1 MGNNNSS
8 YFKKLINDYIIYV
21 PEFQRNYLQG
31 DDSNESIK
39 YKRDR
44 LLDDIFDCIKSQ
56 SKSIDLGFIYGRVE
70 DSYKRKL
77 FYPYDGQQRLTTLYF
92 LYLLIYFKF
101 KNYDE
106 IQSFKNKEKLSYQ
119 TRISTNRFIES
130 FLSWILDSKEKVSI
144 YNDFWNK
151 DGKDLKG
158 FIMSQDWFMMTEWN
172 YDVSIINMLSI
183 IVEISR
189 RIKDLGDKTGI
200 VNFIDK
206 DENNPFQFDFIYVDD
221 ISKSDDLY
229 IKINARGKALS
240 PFENL
245 KSDIDKYWDDED
257 KTKLDAEW
265 TEYVWNQ
272 LDEND
277 KNKEKSFDN
286 SFYNL
291 LSNIF
296 YLQYLVGL
304 KDINDKILIEIENK
318 YKKGIVD
325 KEWITPKLC
334 CDSPYQMIS
343 SFLDAMIGSFKSIKD
358 KQIESVN
365 RKIFGLGD
373 YQNNN
378 DQNKMER
385 ADLFEVFVYYY
396 SVSSLF
402 TENDMEF
409 TDKRNLLNEIETVTN
424 RIIENQ
430 RPYLDSPTNL
440 VKALKSVKVLIDNS
454 IESHGVYKF
463 FLSIDND
470 KKESIRNGLMKEQ
483 VEEEILKAKLIDK
496 DSRYVALFNKGY
508 SELKNKGQLG
518 FIFYLVT
525 KNKSL
530 SKIGI
535 EDVSYESFEKTL
547 KQILSIQSYTGDFI
561 SSNEKIFNSEYEW
574 LLRAILAKAK
584 DCFFWKRSNNLLS
597 FPLLNND
604 RDMSLHT
611 FLNCYSSSNPKDVEY
626 KFNLLDGLREVLN
639 SFDFS
644 KDNIEEVLK
653 RIIENY
659 KIKDLEDSKKED
671 NKKEDSKPWYKFFVI
686 YDGVFEQCRNGNIYY
701 YSDKYV
707 LLLDKKFRS
716 GQWWEY
722 YTFALK
728 KALNEANKDSSRTME
743 LEPTNGKNR
752 EESVLTFKV
761 NGIEYKCSMMNDGNG
776 DRFIIKKGKEVI
788 PIFTCDASL
797 DTWNKW
803 KEKSKKIL
811 NREE

>member
-39 YKRDR
+39 YKRNR
-44 LLDDIFDCIKSQ
+44 LLDDIFSCIESQ

-106 IQSFKNKEKLSYQ
+106 IQSFKNKKKLSYQ

-130 FLSWILDSKEKVSI
+130 FLSWILDSKERDNI
-144 YNDFWNK
+144 YNYFWNK

-183 IVEISR
+183 IVEISER
-189 RIKDLGDKTGI
+189 VKYLGDRTGI

-245 KSDIDKYWDDED
+245 KSDIDKYWKDED

-272 LDEND
+272 LDVND

-296 YLQYLVGL
+296 YLQYLVSL

-334 CDSPYQMIS
+334 STSCPMIS

-378 DQNKMER
+378 GQNKMER

-430 RPYLDSPTNL
+430 RPYLYSPTNL

-454 IESHGVYKF
+454 IKSHGVYKF

-470 KKESIRNGLMKEQ
+470 TKESIRIGLMKEQ

-525 KNKSL
+525 NNKSL

-535 EDVSYESFEKTL
+535 ENVFYESFDKTL
-547 KQILSIQSYTGDFI
+547 KQIIFIQNFI
-561 SSNEKIFNSEYEW
+561 IGEFTNYEL

-584 DCFFWKRSNNLLS
+584 GSFFWERRNNLLS

-604 RDMSLHT
+604 RDISLHT
-611 FLNCYSSSNPKDVEY
+611 FLNCYSSNNPEDVEY
-626 KFNLLDGLREVLN
+626 KFNLLYGLRE
-639 SFDFS
+639 
-644 KDNIEEVLK
+644 
-653 RIIENY
+653 Y
-659 KIKDLEDSKKED
+659 
-671 NKKEDSKPWYKFFVI
+671 
-686 YDGVFEQCRNGNIYY
+686 
-701 YSDKYV
+701 
-707 LLLDKKFRS
+707 
-716 GQWWEY
+716 
-722 YTFALK
+722 
-728 KALNEANKDSSRTME
+728 
-743 LEPTNGKNR
+743 
-752 EESVLTFKV
+752 
-761 NGIEYKCSMMNDGNG
+761 
-776 DRFIIKKGKEVI
+776 
-788 PIFTCDASL
+788 
-797 DTWNKW
+797 
-803 KEKSKKIL
+803 
-811 NREE
+811 

>member
-44 LLDDIFDCIKSQ
+44 LLDDIFNCIESQ
-56 SKSIDLGFIYGRVE
+56 SKSINLGFIYGRVE
-70 DSYKRKL
+70 ESYKGKL

-101 KNYDE
+101 NKYDE
-106 IQSFKNKEKLSYQ
+106 IDSIKEKLSYQ

-130 FLSWILDSKEKVSI
+130 FLSWILDSKEKDNI

-189 RIKDLGDKTGI
+189 RIKENLGDKTEI

-245 KSDIDKYWDDED
+245 KSDIDKYWKDED

-272 LDEND
+272 LDVND

-304 KDINDKILIEIENK
+304 DQNNLNDKILIEIENK

-325 KEWITPKLC
+325 KEWITPELC
-334 CDSPYQMIS
+334 HVSCPMIS
-343 SFLDAMIGSFKSIKD
+343 SFLDAMIGPFKSIKD

-378 DQNKMER
+378 GQNKIER
-385 ADLFEVFVYYY
+385 ADLFEIFVYYY

-402 TENDMEF
+402 KRNDMEF

-440 VKALKSVKVLIDNS
+440 VKALQSVKALIDNS
-454 IESHGVYKF
+454 IKSHGVYKF
-463 FLSIDND
+463 FLSIDNGT
-470 KKESIRNGLMKEQ
+470 KESIRKGLMKEQ

-518 FIFYLVT
+518 FIFYLIT
-525 KNKSL
+525 NKKSL

-535 EDVSYESFEKTL
+535 EDVSYESFEKAL
-547 KQILSIQSYTGDFI
+547 NQIISIQNFI
-561 SSNEKIFNSEYEW
+561 IGEFTNYEL

-584 DCFFWKRSNNLLS
+584 GSFFWKRRNNLLS

-611 FLNCYSSSNPKDVEY
+611 FLNCYSSNNLNDAQY

-639 SFDFS
+639 LFDPN

-653 RIIENY
+653 RIIEDY
-659 KIKDLEDSKKED
+659 KKIDSTVW
-671 NKKEDSKPWYKFFVI
+671 NKFFVI
-686 YDGVFEQCRNGNIYY
+686 YDGVFKQCRNGNIYY

-716 GQWWEY
+716 GKWWEY

-728 KALNEANKDSSRTME
+728 KALNEANKDSRITME

-752 EESVLTFKV
+752 EESVLKIKV
-761 NGIEYKCSMMNDGNG
+761 SGIEYKCSMMNDGNG
-776 DRFIIKKGKEVI
+776 DRFIIEKGEDVI
-788 PIFTCDASL
+788 FNCDASL
-797 DTWNKW
+797 DAWNKW
-803 KEKSKKIL
+803 KEKGKKIL

>member
-56 SKSIDLGFIYGRVE
+56 SKSMDLGFIYGRVE
-70 DSYKRKL
+70 QSYKGKL

-101 KNYDE
+101 KIYDE
-106 IQSFKNKEKLSYQ
+106 IDSIKKKLSYQ

-130 FLSWILDSKEKVSI
+130 FLSWILDSKEKDNI

-183 IVEISR
+183 IVEISG
-189 RIKDLGDKTGI
+189 RIKENLGDKTEI

-245 KSDIDKYWDDED
+245 KSDIDKYWKDED

-277 KNKEKSFDN
+277 KNKEKSFDD
-286 SFYNL
+286 SFFNL

-304 KDINDKILIEIENK
+304 DQNNINDKILIEIENK

-325 KEWITPKLC
+325 KEWITEKLC
-334 CDSPYQMIS
+334 HVSCPMIS

-378 DQNKMER
+378 GQNKIER
-385 ADLFEVFVYYY
+385 ADLFEIFVYYY

-402 TENDMEF
+402 KRNDMEF
-409 TDKRNLLNEIETVTN
+409 TNKRNLLNEIETVTN

-454 IESHGVYKF
+454 IKSHGVYKF

-470 KKESIRNGLMKEQ
+470 TKESIRKGLMKEQ

-496 DSRYVALFNKGY
+496 DSRYVVLFNKGY

-525 KNKSL
+525 KNNSL

-639 SFDFS
+639 LFDPN

-653 RIIENY
+653 RIIEDY
-659 KIKDLEDSKKED
+659 KKIDSEA
-671 NKKEDSKPWYKFFVI
+671 WYKFFVI
-686 YDGVFEQCRNGNIYY
+686 YDGVFEQCRNGNIYF

-716 GQWWEY
+716 GQWYEY
-722 YTFALK
+722 YTFALS
-728 KALNEANKDSSRTME
+728 KALSEALNKGYPCE
-743 LEPTNGKNR
+743 KANGLDGGR
-752 EESVLTFKV
+752 EASFVKIKMK
-761 NGIEYKCSMMNDGNG
+761 GIEYKCSMTNNEDS
-776 DRFIIKKGKEVI
+776 FIIKNNENK
-788 PIFTCDASL
+788 IFNSAASL
-797 DTWNKW
+797 VSWNEW
-803 KEKSKKIL
+803 KEKSLKIL
-811 NREE
+811 KREE

>member
-1 MGNNNSS
+1 MSNNNSS

-44 LLDDIFDCIKSQ
+44 LLDDLFNCIESQ
-56 SKSIDLGFIYGRVE
+56 SKSMDLGFIYGRVE
-70 DSYKRKL
+70 QSYKGKL

-101 KNYDE
+101 NKYDE
-106 IQSFKNKEKLSYQ
+106 INSIKEKLSYQ

-130 FLSWILDSKEKVSI
+130 FLSWILDSEKKDNI

-183 IVEISR
+183 IVEISG
-189 RIKDLGDKTGI
+189 RIKKNLGDKTGI

-245 KSDIDKYWDDED
+245 KSDIDKYWKDED

-277 KNKEKSFDN
+277 KNKEKSFDD
-286 SFYNL
+286 SFFNL

-296 YLQYLVGL
+296 YLQYLIGL
-304 KDINDKILIEIENK
+304 DLQDINDKNLFEIENK

-325 KEWITPKLC
+325 KEWITQKLC
-334 CDSPYQMIS
+334 HVSCPMIS

-358 KQIESVN
+358 EQIESVN

-378 DQNKMER
+378 GQNKMER
-385 ADLFEVFVYYY
+385 ADLFEIFVYYY

-402 TENDMEF
+402 KRNDMEL
-409 TDKRNLLNEIETVTN
+409 TNKRNLLNEIETVTN

-470 KKESIRNGLMKEQ
+470 AKEQIKKGLMKEQ

-496 DSRYVALFNKGY
+496 DSRYVDLFDKSY
-508 SELKNKGQLG
+508 KELKNKGQLG
-518 FIFYLVT
+518 FIFYLI
-525 KNKSL
+525 KDNNDL
-530 SKIGI
+530 SKIRV
-535 EDVSYESFEKTL
+535 EDVSYESFDKTL
-547 KQILSIQSYTGDFI
+547 NQIISIQNFI
-561 SSNEKIFNSEYEW
+561 IGEFTNYEL

-611 FLNCYSSSNPKDVEY
+611 FFNCYSSNNPNDVEY
-626 KFNLLDGLREVLN
+626 KLNLLDGFREVLN
-639 SFDFS
+639 LFDPN

-653 RIIENY
+653 RIIEDY

-671 NKKEDSKPWYKFFVI
+671 PKPWYKFFVI
-686 YDGVFEQCRNGNIYY
+686 YDGVFEQCRNGNIYF

-716 GQWWEY
+716 GQWYEY
-722 YTFALK
+722 YTFALS
-728 KALNEANKDSSRTME
+728 KALSEALNKEYTCEKAKGLD
-743 LEPTNGKNR
+743 GGR
-752 EESVLTFKV
+752 EASFVKI
-761 NGIEYKCSMMNDGNG
+761 NMKGIEYKFSMMNNE
-776 DRFIIKKGKEVI
+776 DRFIIKKNE
-788 PIFTCDASL
+788 IFNFDASF
-797 DTWNKW
+797 DTWNEW
-803 KEKSKKIL
+803 KEESLKIL
-811 NREE
+811 KREE

>member
-70 DSYKRKL
+70 DSYKGTL

-106 IQSFKNKEKLSYQ
+106 IQSFKNKKKLSYQ

-189 RIKDLGDKTGI
+189 RIKDLGDKIEI

-245 KSDIDKYWDDED
+245 KSDIDKYWKDED

-272 LDEND
+272 LDGND

-304 KDINDKILIEIENK
+304 DQINDKKLSEIENSK
-318 YKKGIVD
+318 NKKGIVD
-325 KEWITPKLC
+325 KEWITPELC
-334 CDSPYQMIS
+334 STSCPMIS
-343 SFLDAMIGSFKSIKD
+343 SFLDAMIGSFKSVKD

-378 DQNKMER
+378 GQNKMER

-454 IESHGVYKF
+454 IKSHGVYKF

-470 KKESIRNGLMKEQ
+470 TKESIRIGLMKEQ

-525 KNKSL
+525 NNKSL

-535 EDVSYESFEKTL
+535 ENVSYESFEKTL
-547 KQILSIQSYTGDFI
+547 NQIISIQNFI
-561 SSNEKIFNSEYEW
+561 GKFGEFTNNYEL

-584 DCFFWKRSNNLLS
+584 GSFFWERRNNLLS

-604 RDMSLHT
+604 RDISLHT
-611 FLNCYSSSNPKDVEY
+611 FLNCYSSNNPNDVEY
-626 KFNLLDGLREVLN
+626 KLNLLNGLREVLN
-639 SFDFS
+639 LFDLD

-659 KIKDLEDSKKED
+659 KIKDLEDSKK
-671 NKKEDSKPWYKFFVI
+671 
-686 YDGVFEQCRNGNIYY
+686 R
-701 YSDKYV
+701 
-707 LLLDKKFRS
+707 R
-716 GQWWEY
+716 
-722 YTFALK
+722 
-728 KALNEANKDSSRTME
+728 
-743 LEPTNGKNR
+743 
-752 EESVLTFKV
+752 
-761 NGIEYKCSMMNDGNG
+761 
-776 DRFIIKKGKEVI
+776 
-788 PIFTCDASL
+788 
-797 DTWNKW
+797 
-803 KEKSKKIL
+803 
-811 NREE
+811 

>member
-39 YKRDR
+39 YKRNR
-44 LLDDIFDCIKSQ
+44 LLDDIFSCIESQ

-106 IQSFKNKEKLSYQ
+106 IQSFKNKKKLSYQ

-130 FLSWILDSKEKVSI
+130 FLSWILDSKERDNI

-183 IVEISR
+183 IVEISER
-189 RIKDLGDKTGI
+189 VKYLGDRTGI

-245 KSDIDKYWDDED
+245 KSDIDKYWKDED

-272 LDEND
+272 LDVND

-296 YLQYLVGL
+296 YLQYLVSL

-334 CDSPYQMIS
+334 STSCPMIS

-378 DQNKMER
+378 GQNKMER

-454 IESHGVYKF
+454 IKSHGVYKF

-470 KKESIRNGLMKEQ
+470 TKESIRIGLMKEQ

-496 DSRYVALFNKGY
+496 DNRYVALFNKGY

-525 KNKSL
+525 NNKSL

-535 EDVSYESFEKTL
+535 ENVFYESFDKTL
-547 KQILSIQSYTGDFI
+547 KQIIFIQNFI
-561 SSNEKIFNSEYEW
+561 IGEFTNYEL

-584 DCFFWKRSNNLLS
+584 GSFFW
-597 FPLLNND
+597 
-604 RDMSLHT
+604 
-611 FLNCYSSSNPKDVEY
+611 E
-626 KFNLLDGLREVLN
+626 
-639 SFDFS
+639 
-644 KDNIEEVLK
+644 
-653 RIIENY
+653 
-659 KIKDLEDSKKED
+659 
-671 NKKEDSKPWYKFFVI
+671 
-686 YDGVFEQCRNGNIYY
+686 
-701 YSDKYV
+701 
-707 LLLDKKFRS
+707 
-716 GQWWEY
+716 
-722 YTFALK
+722 
-728 KALNEANKDSSRTME
+728 
-743 LEPTNGKNR
+743 
-752 EESVLTFKV
+752 
-761 NGIEYKCSMMNDGNG
+761 
-776 DRFIIKKGKEVI
+776 
-788 PIFTCDASL
+788 
-797 DTWNKW
+797 
-803 KEKSKKIL
+803 
-811 NREE
+811 

>member
-39 YKRDR
+39 YKKDR

-56 SKSIDLGFIYGRVE
+56 SKSMDLGFIYGRVE
-70 DSYKRKL
+70 QSYKGKL

-101 KNYDE
+101 NKYDE
-106 IQSFKNKEKLSYQ
+106 INSIKEKLSYQ

-130 FLSWILDSKEKVSI
+130 FLSWILDSEKKDNI

-183 IVEISR
+183 IVEISG
-189 RIKDLGDKTGI
+189 RIKKNLGDKTGI

-245 KSDIDKYWDDED
+245 KSDIDKYWKDED

-277 KNKEKSFDN
+277 KNKEKSFDD
-286 SFYNL
+286 SFFNL

-296 YLQYLVGL
+296 YLQYLIGL
-304 KDINDKILIEIENK
+304 DLQDINDKNLFEIENK

-325 KEWITPKLC
+325 KEWITQKLC
-334 CDSPYQMIS
+334 HVSCPMIS

-358 KQIESVN
+358 EQIESVN

-378 DQNKMER
+378 GQNKMER
-385 ADLFEVFVYYY
+385 ADLFEIFVYYY

-402 TENDMEF
+402 KRNDMEL
-409 TDKRNLLNEIETVTN
+409 TNKRNLLNEIETVTN

-470 KKESIRNGLMKEQ
+470 AKEQIKKGLMKEQ

-496 DSRYVALFNKGY
+496 DSRYVDLFDKSY
-508 SELKNKGQLG
+508 KELKNKGQLG
-518 FIFYLVT
+518 FIFYLI
-525 KNKSL
+525 KDNNDL
-530 SKIGI
+530 SKIRV
-535 EDVSYESFEKTL
+535 EDVSYESFDKTL
-547 KQILSIQSYTGDFI
+547 NQIISIQNFI
-561 SSNEKIFNSEYEW
+561 IGEFTNYEL

-611 FLNCYSSSNPKDVEY
+611 FLNCYSSNNPNDVEY
-626 KFNLLDGLREVLN
+626 KLNLLDGFREVLN
-639 SFDFS
+639 LFDPN

-653 RIIENY
+653 RIIEDY

-671 NKKEDSKPWYKFFVI
+671 PKPWYKFFVI
-686 YDGVFEQCRNGNIYY
+686 YDGVFEQCRNGNIYF

-716 GQWWEY
+716 GQWYEY
-722 YTFALK
+722 FTFALS
-728 KALNEANKDSSRTME
+728 KALSEALNKEYTCE
-743 LEPTNGKNR
+743 KANGLDGGR
-752 EESVLTFKV
+752 EASFVKI
-761 NGIEYKCSMMNDGNG
+761 NMKGIEYKFSMMNNE
-776 DRFIIKKGKEVI
+776 DRFIIKKNE
-788 PIFTCDASL
+788 IFNSDASF
-797 DTWNKW
+797 DTWNEW
-803 KEKSKKIL
+803 KEESLKIL
-811 NREE
+811 KREE

>member
-44 LLDDIFDCIKSQ
+44 LLDDIFNCIESQ

-70 DSYKRKL
+70 ESYKGKL

-101 KNYDE
+101 NKYDE
-106 IQSFKNKEKLSYQ
+106 IDSIKKKLSYQ

-130 FLSWILDSKEKVSI
+130 FLSWILDSKEKDNI

-158 FIMSQDWFMMTEWN
+158 FIMSQDWFMMTKWN

-183 IVEISR
+183 IVEISG
-189 RIKDLGDKTGI
+189 RIKKNLGDKTEI

-245 KSDIDKYWDDED
+245 KSDIDKYWKDED

-304 KDINDKILIEIENK
+304 DQNNINDKILIEIENK

-325 KEWITPKLC
+325 KEWITPELC
-334 CDSPYQMIS
+334 STSCPMIS
-343 SFLDAMIGSFKSIKD
+343 SFLDAMIGPFKSIKGE
-358 KQIESVN
+358 QIESVN

-378 DQNKMER
+378 GQNKMER
-385 ADLFEVFVYYY
+385 ADLFEIFVYYY

-402 TENDMEF
+402 KRNDMEF

-454 IESHGVYKF
+454 IKSHGVYKF

-470 KKESIRNGLMKEQ
+470 TKESIRIGLMKEQ
-483 VEEEILKAKLIDK
+483 VEEEILKAKLIGK
-496 DSRYVALFNKGY
+496 DSRYVVLFNKGY
-508 SELKNKGQLG
+508 NELKNKGQLG
-518 FIFYLVT
+518 FIFYLIT
-525 KNKSL
+525 NNKSL

-547 KQILSIQSYTGDFI
+547 KQIIFIQNFI
-561 SSNEKIFNSEYEW
+561 IGEFTNYEL

-584 DCFFWKRSNNLLS
+584 GSFFWERRNNLLS

-604 RDMSLHT
+604 RDISLHA
-611 FLNCYSSSNPKDVEY
+611 FLNCYSSNNPEDVKY

-639 SFDFS
+639 LFDPN

-671 NKKEDSKPWYKFFVI
+671 NKKEDPKPWYKFFVI
-686 YDGVFEQCRNGNIYY
+686 YDGVFEQCRNGNIYF

-716 GQWWEY
+716 GQWYEY
-722 YTFALK
+722 YTFALS
-728 KALNEANKDSSRTME
+728 KALSEALNKE
-743 LEPTNGKNR
+743 YHCEKANGLDGGR
-752 EESVLTFKV
+752 EASFVKIINM
-761 NGIEYKCSMMNDGNG
+761 NGIEYKCSMMNNE
-776 DRFIIKKGKEVI
+776 DRFIIKNEKES
-788 PIFTCDASL
+788 FKL
-797 DTWNKW
+797 DTWNEW
-803 KEKSKKIL
+803 KDKSLKIL
-811 NREE
+811 KREE

>member
-1 MGNNNSS
+1 MGSNNSS

-44 LLDDIFDCIKSQ
+44 LLDDIFNCIESQ
-56 SKSIDLGFIYGRVE
+56 SKSINLGFIYGRVE
-70 DSYKRKL
+70 ESYKGKLL

-101 KNYDE
+101 KIYDE
-106 IQSFKNKEKLSYQ
+106 IDSIKKKLSYQ

-130 FLSWILDSKEKVSI
+130 FLSWILDSKEKDNI

-183 IVEISR
+183 IVEISG
-189 RIKDLGDKTGI
+189 RIKENLGDKTGI

-229 IKINARGKALS
+229 IKINARGKVLS

-245 KSDIDKYWDDED
+245 KSDIDEYWNNED

-265 TEYVWNQ
+265 TEFVWNQ

-304 KDINDKILIEIENK
+304 DKNNINDKILIEIENK
-318 YKKGIVD
+318 YKKGIAD

-378 DQNKMER
+378 GQNKIER
-385 ADLFEVFVYYY
+385 ADLFEIFVYYY

-402 TENDMEF
+402 RKNDMEF

-470 KKESIRNGLMKEQ
+470 KKESIRDGLMKEQ
-483 VEEEILKAKLIDK
+483 VEEEVLKAKLIDK
-496 DSRYVALFNKGY
+496 DSRYVVLFNKGY

-518 FIFYLVT
+518 FIFYLVK
-525 KNKSL
+525 KNNSL

-547 KQILSIQSYTGDFI
+547 NQIISIQNFI
-561 SSNEKIFNSEYEW
+561 ICEFTNYEL

-584 DCFFWKRSNNLLS
+584 GSFFWERRNNLLS

-611 FLNCYSSSNPKDVEY
+611 FLNCYSSNNPNDVEY
-626 KFNLLDGLREVLN
+626 KLNLLDGLREVLN
-639 SFDFS
+639 SFDPN

-659 KIKDLEDSKKED
+659 KKTNS
-671 NKKEDSKPWYKFFVI
+671 NVWYKFFVI
-686 YDGVFEQCRNGNIYY
+686 YDGVFKQCRNGNIYH

-716 GQWWEY
+716 GQWCEY
-722 YTFALK
+722 YTFALS
-728 KALNEANKDSSRTME
+728 KALSEALNKECPCVKAKGLD
-743 LEPTNGKNR
+743 GGR
-752 EESVLTFKV
+752 EASFVKIDMY
-761 NGIEYKCSMMNDGNG
+761 GIEYKCSMMNNE
-776 DRFIIKKGKEVI
+776 DRFIIKKNE
-788 PIFTCDASL
+788 IFNSNASL
-797 DTWNKW
+797 DTWDEW
-803 KEKSKKIL
+803 KEECLKII
-811 NREE
+811 EQDE

>member
-70 DSYKRKL
+70 DSYKGKL

-101 KNYDE
+101 NKYDE
-106 IQSFKNKEKLSYQ
+106 IDSIKKKLSYQ

-130 FLSWILDSKEKVSI
+130 FLSWILDSKEKDNI

-183 IVEISR
+183 IVEISGR
-189 RIKDLGDKTGI
+189 VKYLGDRTGI

-245 KSDIDKYWDDED
+245 KSDIDKYWKDED

-272 LDEND
+272 LDVND

-296 YLQYLVGL
+296 YLQYLVSL

-334 CDSPYQMIS
+334 STSCPMIS

-378 DQNKMER
+378 GQNKMER

-454 IESHGVYKF
+454 IKSHGVYKF

-470 KKESIRNGLMKEQ
+470 TKESIRIGLMKEQ

-525 KNKSL
+525 NNKSL

-535 EDVSYESFEKTL
+535 ENVFYESFDKTL
-547 KQILSIQSYTGDFI
+547 KQIIFIQNFI
-561 SSNEKIFNSEYEW
+561 IGEFTNYEL

-584 DCFFWKRSNNLLS
+584 GSFFWERRNNLLS

-604 RDMSLHT
+604 RDISLHT
-611 FLNCYSSSNPKDVEY
+611 FLNCYSSNNPEDVEY
-626 KFNLLDGLREVLN
+626 KFNLLYGLREVLN
-639 SFDFS
+639 LFDPN

-653 RIIENY
+653 RIIEDY
-659 KIKDLEDSKKED
+659 KKTDS
-671 NKKEDSKPWYKFFVI
+671 NVWYKFFVI
-686 YDGVFEQCRNGNIYY
+686 YDGVFKQCRNGNIYH

-716 GQWWEY
+716 GQWCEY
-722 YTFALK
+722 YTFALSKALSEALNKEYPCK
-728 KALNEANKDSSRTME
+728 KAKGIDGGREASFIKIDM
-743 LEPTNGKNR
+743 K
-752 EESVLTFKV
+752 
-761 NGIEYKCSMMNDGNG
+761 GIEYKCSMMNNE
-776 DRFIIKKGKEVI
+776 DRFIIKKNE
-788 PIFTCDASL
+788 IFNSDASL
-797 DTWNKW
+797 DSWDEW
-803 KEKSKKIL
+803 KEKSLKIL

>member
-44 LLDDIFDCIKSQ
+44 FLDDIFDCIKSK
-56 SKSIDLGFIYGRVE
+56 SKSMDLGFIYGRVE
-70 DSYKRKL
+70 QSYKGKL

-92 LYLLIYFKF
+92 LYLLIYFKY
-101 KNYDE
+101 KKYDE
-106 IQSFKNKEKLSYQ
+106 IQSIKEKLFYQ

-130 FLSWILDSKEKVSI
+130 FLSWILDSKEKDNI
-144 YNDFWNK
+144 YYDFWNK
-151 DGKDLKG
+151 DGKNLKG

-189 RIKDLGDKTGI
+189 RVKNLGDITNI

-229 IKINARGKALS
+229 IKINSRGKALS

-245 KSDIDKYWDDED
+245 KSDIDEYWSNED

-272 LDEND
+272 LDVND

-304 KDINDKILIEIENK
+304 DQQDINDKYLFEIENK

-378 DQNKMER
+378 GQNKMER
-385 ADLFEVFVYYY
+385 ADLFEIFVYYY

-402 TENDMEF
+402 TENNMEF
-409 TDKRNLLNEIETVTN
+409 ADKRNLLNEIETVTN

-470 KKESIRNGLMKEQ
+470 KKEQIKNGLMKEQ

-496 DSRYVALFNKGY
+496 DSRYVDLFDKSY
-508 SELKNKGQLG
+508 KELKNKGQLG
-518 FIFYLVT
+518 FIFYLIT
-525 KNKSL
+525 NNNDL
-530 SKIGI
+530 SKIRF

-547 KQILSIQSYTGDFI
+547 NQIISIQNFI
-561 SSNEKIFNSEYEW
+561 IGEFTNYEL

-611 FLNCYSSSNPKDVEY
+611 FLNCYSSNNTKDVEY

-639 SFDFS
+639 SFDS
-644 KDNIEEVLK
+644 NKDNIEEVLK
-653 RIIENY
+653 RIIEDY

-671 NKKEDSKPWYKFFVI
+671 SKKEDPKPWYKFFVI
-686 YDGVFEQCRNGNIYY
+686 YDGVFEKCPKGNIYY

-716 GQWWEY
+716 GHWCEY
-722 YTFALK
+722 YTFALY
-728 KALNEANKDSSRTME
+728 KALDEVSKGLGITISLDS
-743 LEPTNGKNR
+743 PNGKER
-752 EESVLTFKV
+752 EESFLKFKLD
-761 NGIEYKCSMMNDGNG
+761 GIEYKCFMKNDN
-776 DRFIIKKGKEVI
+776 DSFVIKNNEKEI
-788 PIFTCDASL
+788 YKDS
-797 DTWNKW
+797 WNEW
-803 KEKSKKIL
+803 KEKCIKIL

>member
-1 MGNNNSS
+1 M
-8 YFKKLINDYIIYV
+8 I
-21 PEFQRNYLQG
+21 
-31 DDSNESIK
+31 
-39 YKRDR
+39 
-44 LLDDIFDCIKSQ
+44 
-56 SKSIDLGFIYGRVE
+56 
-70 DSYKRKL
+70 
-77 FYPYDGQQRLTTLYF
+77 
-92 LYLLIYFKF
+92 
-101 KNYDE
+101 
-106 IQSFKNKEKLSYQ
+106 
-119 TRISTNRFIES
+119 
-130 FLSWILDSKEKVSI
+130 
-144 YNDFWNK
+144 
-151 DGKDLKG
+151 
-158 FIMSQDWFMMTEWN
+158 
-172 YDVSIINMLSI
+172 
-183 IVEISR
+183 
-189 RIKDLGDKTGI
+189 
-200 VNFIDK
+200 
-206 DENNPFQFDFIYVDD
+206 
-221 ISKSDDLY
+221 Y

-245 KSDIDKYWDDED
+245 KSDIDKYWKDED

-272 LDEND
+272 LDVND

-304 KDINDKILIEIENK
+304 DQNNINDKILIEIENK

-334 CDSPYQMIS
+334 STSCPMIS

-358 KQIESVN
+358 EQIESVN

-378 DQNKMER
+378 GQNKMER

-470 KKESIRNGLMKEQ
+470 TKESIRIGLMKEQ

-496 DSRYVALFNKGY
+496 DSRYVVLFNKGY

-525 KNKSL
+525 NNKSL

-535 EDVSYESFEKTL
+535 EDVSYESFEKAL
-547 KQILSIQSYTGDFI
+547 NQIIFIQNFI
-561 SSNEKIFNSEYEW
+561 GKFGEFTNNYEL

-584 DCFFWKRSNNLLS
+584 GSFFWERRNNLLS

-611 FLNCYSSSNPKDVEY
+611 FLNCYSSNNPEDVKY
-626 KFNLLDGLREVLN
+626 KFNLLYGLREVLN
-639 SFDFS
+639 SFDPN
-644 KDNIEEVLK
+644 KDNIKEVLK
-653 RIIENY
+653 RIIEDY
-659 KIKDLEDSKKED
+659 KIEDYKKIV
-671 NKKEDSKPWYKFFVI
+671 STVWYKFFVI
-686 YDGVFEQCRNGNIYY
+686 YDGVFQQCRNGNIYFS
-701 YSDKYV
+701 SDMYV

-716 GQWWEY
+716 GKWWEY
-722 YTFALK
+722 YTFALS
-728 KALNEANKDSSRTME
+728 KALSEALNKEYPCEKARGLD
-743 LEPTNGKNR
+743 GGR
-752 EESVLTFKV
+752 EASFVKIEDM
-761 NGIEYKCSMMNDGNG
+761 NGIEYKCSMMNNE
-776 DRFIIKKGKEVI
+776 DRFIIKKNEKEKNEKE
-788 PIFTCDASL
+788 IFNSDASL
-797 DTWNKW
+797 DTWNEW
-803 KEKSKKIL
+803 KKECKKIL

>member
-1 MGNNNSS
+1 
-8 YFKKLINDYIIYV
+8 
-21 PEFQRNYLQG
+21 
-31 DDSNESIK
+31 
-39 YKRDR
+39 
-44 LLDDIFDCIKSQ
+44 
-56 SKSIDLGFIYGRVE
+56 
-70 DSYKRKL
+70 
-77 FYPYDGQQRLTTLYF
+77 
-92 LYLLIYFKF
+92 
-101 KNYDE
+101 
-106 IQSFKNKEKLSYQ
+106 
-119 TRISTNRFIES
+119 
-130 FLSWILDSKEKVSI
+130 
-144 YNDFWNK
+144 
-151 DGKDLKG
+151 
-158 FIMSQDWFMMTEWN
+158 MSQDWFMMTEWN

-183 IVEISR
+183 IVEISER
-189 RIKDLGDKTGI
+189 VKYLGDRTGI

-245 KSDIDKYWDDED
+245 KSDIDKYWKDED

-272 LDEND
+272 LDVND

-296 YLQYLVGL
+296 YLQYLVSL

-334 CDSPYQMIS
+334 STSCPMIS

-378 DQNKMER
+378 GQNKMER

-454 IESHGVYKF
+454 IKSHGVYKF

-470 KKESIRNGLMKEQ
+470 TKESIRIGLMKEQ

-508 SELKNKGQLG
+508 SELKNKRQLG

-525 KNKSL
+525 NNKSL

-535 EDVSYESFEKTL
+535 ENVFYESFDKTL
-547 KQILSIQSYTGDFI
+547 KQIIFIQNFI
-561 SSNEKIFNSEYEW
+561 IGEFTNYEL

-584 DCFFWKRSNNLLS
+584 GSFFWERRNNLLS

-604 RDMSLHT
+604 RDISLHT
-611 FLNCYSSSNPKDVEY
+611 FLNCYSSNNPEDVEY
-626 KFNLLDGLREVLN
+626 KFNLLYGLREVLN
-639 SFDFS
+639 LFDPN

-653 RIIENY
+653 RIIEDY
-659 KIKDLEDSKKED
+659 KKTDS
-671 NKKEDSKPWYKFFVI
+671 NVWYKFFVI
-686 YDGVFEQCRNGNIYY
+686 YDGVFKQCRNGNIYH

-716 GQWWEY
+716 GQWCEY
-722 YTFALK
+722 YTFALSKALSEALNKEYPCK
-728 KALNEANKDSSRTME
+728 KAKGIDGGREASFIKIDM
-743 LEPTNGKNR
+743 K
-752 EESVLTFKV
+752 
-761 NGIEYKCSMMNDGNG
+761 GIEYKCSMMNNE
-776 DRFIIKKGKEVI
+776 DRFIIKKNE
-788 PIFTCDASL
+788 IFNSDASL
-797 DTWNKW
+797 DSWDEW
-803 KEKSKKIL
+803 KEKSLKIL

>member
-39 YKRDR
+39 DKRNC
-44 LLDDIFDCIKSQ
+44 LLDDIFSCIESQ
-56 SKSIDLGFIYGRVE
+56 SKSIDLGLYMGRVE
-70 DSYKRKL
+70 ESYKGKL

-106 IQSFKNKEKLSYQ
+106 IQSFKKKLSYQ

-130 FLSWILDSKEKVSI
+130 FLSWILDSKEKDNI

-189 RIKDLGDKTGI
+189 RIKENLGDKTGI

-206 DENNPFQFDFIYVDD
+206 DKNNPFQFDFIYVDD

-245 KSDIDKYWDDED
+245 KSDIDKYWKDED

-272 LDEND
+272 LDVND

-304 KDINDKILIEIENK
+304 DLNDINDKILIEIENK

-325 KEWITPKLC
+325 KEWITQELC
-334 CDSPYQMIS
+334 KVSCLMIS
-343 SFLDAMIGSFKSIKD
+343 SFLDAMIGPFKSIKD

-378 DQNKMER
+378 GQNKIER
-385 ADLFEVFVYYY
+385 ADLFEIFVYYY

-402 TENDMEF
+402 KRNDMEF
-409 TDKRNLLNEIETVTN
+409 TDKRNLLNEIEIVTN

-454 IESHGVYKF
+454 IKSHGVYKF

-470 KKESIRNGLMKEQ
+470 TKESIRDGLMKEQ

-518 FIFYLVT
+518 FIFYLI
-525 KNKSL
+525 KNNKSL

-547 KQILSIQSYTGDFI
+547 NQIISIQNFI
-561 SSNEKIFNSEYEW
+561 IGEFTNYEL

-584 DCFFWKRSNNLLS
+584 GSFFWERRNNLLS

-604 RDMSLHT
+604 RDISLHA
-611 FLNCYSSSNPKDVEY
+611 FLNCYSSNNPNDVEY
-626 KFNLLDGLREVLN
+626 KLNLLDGLREVLN
-639 SFDFS
+639 LFDPN

-653 RIIENY
+653 RIIEDY
-659 KIKDLEDSKKED
+659 KKTDS
-671 NKKEDSKPWYKFFVI
+671 NVWYKFFVI
-686 YDGVFEQCRNGNIYY
+686 YDGVFKQCRNGNIYH

-716 GQWWEY
+716 GQWCEY
-722 YTFALK
+722 YTFALSKALSEALNKEYPCK
-728 KALNEANKDSSRTME
+728 KAKGIDGGREASFINM
-743 LEPTNGKNR
+743 NR
-752 EESVLTFKV
+752 
-761 NGIEYKCSMMNDGNG
+761 NEYKCSMKNDE
-776 DRFIIKKGKEVI
+776 DMFIIKKNEKE
-788 PIFTCDASL
+788 IFNL
-797 DTWNKW
+797 DTWDKW
-803 KEKSKKIL
+803 KEKSLKIL

>member
-31 DDSNESIK
+31 DDSKESIK
-39 YKRDR
+39 DKRDR
-44 LLDDIFDCIKSQ
+44 LLKDIFECIESQ

-70 DSYKRKL
+70 QSYKGNL

-101 KNYDE
+101 KIYDE
-106 IQSFKNKEKLSYQ
+106 IDSIKKKLSYQ

-130 FLSWILDSKEKVSI
+130 FLSWILDSKEKDNI

-158 FIMSQDWFMMTEWN
+158 FIINQDWFMMTEWN

-189 RIKDLGDKTGI
+189 RIKENLGDKTEI

-245 KSDIDKYWDDED
+245 KSDIDGYWNNED

-272 LDEND
+272 LDVND
-277 KNKEKSFDN
+277 KNKEKSFDD
-286 SFYNL
+286 SFFNL

-296 YLQYLVGL
+296 YLQYLIGL
-304 KDINDKILIEIENK
+304 DQQDINDKNLFEIENK

-325 KEWITPKLC
+325 KEWITQNLC

-343 SFLDAMIGSFKSIKD
+343 SFLDAMTGSFKSIKD

-378 DQNKMER
+378 GQNKLER

-402 TENDMEF
+402 RKNDMEF

-470 KKESIRNGLMKEQ
+470 TKESIRNGLMKEQ

-518 FIFYLVT
+518 FIFYLIT
-525 KNKSL
+525 DNNDL
-530 SKIGI
+530 SEIRV
-535 EDVSYESFEKTL
+535 ENVSYESFEKTL

-584 DCFFWKRSNNLLS
+584 GSFFWKRSNNLLS

-639 SFDFS
+639 SFDS
-644 KDNIEEVLK
+644 DEELNDKVIEDKLN
-653 RIIENY
+653 RIIEDY
-659 KIKDLEDSKKED
+659 KEKDSKA
-671 NKKEDSKPWYKFFVI
+671 WYKFFVI
-686 YDGVFEQCRNGNIYY
+686 YDGVFGKCPKGNIYY
-701 YSDKYV
+701 YSDMYV

-716 GQWWEY
+716 GHWCEY
-722 YTFALK
+722 YTFALY
-728 KALNEANKDSSRTME
+728 KALDDYRTSKGLNITISLDSTS
-743 LEPTNGKNR
+743 GKER
-752 EESVLTFKV
+752 EESFLKFELD
-761 NGIEYKCSMMNDGNG
+761 GIEYKCSMMNDQDG
-776 DRFIIKKGKEVI
+776 FIIKKNEIK
-788 PIFTCDASL
+788 IFNSDASL
-797 DTWNKW
+797 DSWDKW
-803 KEKSKKIL
+803 KEKSLKIL

>member
-44 LLDDIFDCIKSQ
+44 LLDDIFNCIESQ
-56 SKSIDLGFIYGRVE
+56 SKSINLGYIYGRVE
-70 DSYKRKL
+70 ESYKGKL

-106 IQSFKNKEKLSYQ
+106 IDSIKEKLSYQ

-130 FLSWILDSKEKVSI
+130 FLSWILDSKEKDNI

-189 RIKDLGDKTGI
+189 RIKENLGDKTGI

-245 KSDIDKYWDDED
+245 KSDIDKYWKDED

-272 LDEND
+272 LDVND

-304 KDINDKILIEIENK
+304 DQNNLNDKILIEIENK

-325 KEWITPKLC
+325 KEWITPELC
-334 CDSPYQMIS
+334 HVSCPMIS
-343 SFLDAMIGSFKSIKD
+343 SFLDAMIGPFKSIKD

-378 DQNKMER
+378 GQNKMER

-402 TENDMEF
+402 TKNDMEF
-409 TDKRNLLNEIETVTN
+409 TDKRNLLNEIEIVTN

-454 IESHGVYKF
+454 IKSHGVYKF

-470 KKESIRNGLMKEQ
+470 TKESIRDGLMKEQ

-518 FIFYLVT
+518 FIFYLI
-525 KNKSL
+525 KNNKSL

-547 KQILSIQSYTGDFI
+547 NQIISIQNFI
-561 SSNEKIFNSEYEW
+561 IGEFTNYEL
-574 LLRAILAKAK
+574 LLRTILAKAN
-584 DCFFWKRSNNLLS
+584 DSFFWERRNNLLS

-611 FLNCYSSSNPKDVEY
+611 FLNCYSSNNPEDVKY
-626 KFNLLDGLREVLN
+626 KFNLLDGLKEVLN
-639 SFDFS
+639 LFDPN

-653 RIIENY
+653 RIIEDY
-659 KIKDLEDSKKED
+659 KKTDS
-671 NKKEDSKPWYKFFVI
+671 NVWYKFFVI
-686 YDGVFEQCRNGNIYY
+686 YDGVFKQCRNGNIYY

-716 GQWWEY
+716 GQWCEY
-722 YTFALK
+722 YTFALSKALSEALNKEYPCK
-728 KALNEANKDSSRTME
+728 KAKGIDGGREASFINM
-743 LEPTNGKNR
+743 NR
-752 EESVLTFKV
+752 
-761 NGIEYKCSMMNDGNG
+761 NEYKCSMKNDE
-776 DRFIIKKGKEVI
+776 DMFIIKKNEKE
-788 PIFTCDASL
+788 IFNL
-797 DTWNKW
+797 DTWDKW
-803 KEKSKKIL
+803 KEKSLKIL

>member
-44 LLDDIFDCIKSQ
+44 LLDDIFNCIESQ
-56 SKSIDLGFIYGRVE
+56 SKSINLGFIYGRVE
-70 DSYKRKL
+70 ESYKGKL

-101 KNYDE
+101 NKYDE
-106 IQSFKNKEKLSYQ
+106 IDSIKEKLSYQ

-130 FLSWILDSKEKVSI
+130 FLSWILDSKEKDNI

-189 RIKDLGDKTGI
+189 RINENLGDKTGI

-245 KSDIDKYWDDED
+245 KSDIDKYWKDED

-272 LDEND
+272 LDVND

-304 KDINDKILIEIENK
+304 DQNNLNDKILIEIENK

-325 KEWITPKLC
+325 KEWITPELC
-334 CDSPYQMIS
+334 HVSCPMIS
-343 SFLDAMIGSFKSIKD
+343 SFLDAMIGPFKSIKD

-378 DQNKMER
+378 GQNKIER
-385 ADLFEVFVYYY
+385 ADLFEIFVYYY
-396 SVSSLF
+396 SVSSMF
-402 TENDMEF
+402 KRNDMEF

-440 VKALKSVKVLIDNS
+440 VKALQSVKALIDNS
-454 IESHGVYKF
+454 IKSHGVYKF
-463 FLSIDND
+463 FLSIDNGT
-470 KKESIRNGLMKEQ
+470 KESIRKGLMKEQ

-518 FIFYLVT
+518 FIFYLIT
-525 KNKSL
+525 NKKSL

-535 EDVSYESFEKTL
+535 EDVSYESFEKAL
-547 KQILSIQSYTGDFI
+547 KLIIFIQNFI
-561 SSNEKIFNSEYEW
+561 IGEFTNYEL
-574 LLRAILAKAK
+574 LLRAILAKAN
-584 DCFFWKRSNNLLS
+584 DSFFWERRNNLLS

-611 FLNCYSSSNPKDVEY
+611 FLNCYSSNNPEDVKY
-626 KFNLLDGLREVLN
+626 KFNLLDGLKEVLN
-639 SFDFS
+639 LFDPN

-653 RIIENY
+653 RIIEDY
-659 KIKDLEDSKKED
+659 KKTDS
-671 NKKEDSKPWYKFFVI
+671 NVWYKFFVI
-686 YDGVFEQCRNGNIYY
+686 YDGVFKQCRNGNIYY

-716 GQWWEY
+716 GKWWEY

-728 KALNEANKDSSRTME
+728 KALNEANKDSRITME

-752 EESVLTFKV
+752 EESVLKIKV
-761 NGIEYKCSMMNDGNG
+761 SGIEYKCSMMNDGNG
-776 DRFIIKKGKEVI
+776 DRFIIEKGEDVI
-788 PIFTCDASL
+788 FNCDASL

-803 KEKSKKIL
+803 KEKGKKIL

>member
-39 YKRDR
+39 DKRDR
-44 LLDDIFDCIKSQ
+44 LLDDIFNCIESQ

-101 KNYDE
+101 NKYDE
-106 IQSFKNKEKLSYQ
+106 IDSIKKKLSYQ

-130 FLSWILDSKEKVSI
+130 FLSWILDSKEKDNI

-183 IVEISR
+183 IVEISG
-189 RIKDLGDKTGI
+189 RIKKNLGNKTGI

-245 KSDIDKYWDDED
+245 KSDIDKYWKDED

-304 KDINDKILIEIENK
+304 DRNNINDKKLSEIENK

-378 DQNKMER
+378 GQNKMER
-385 ADLFEVFVYYY
+385 ADLFEIFVYYY
-396 SVSSLF
+396 SVSKLF
-402 TENDMEF
+402 RKNDMEF

-440 VKALKSVKVLIDNS
+440 VKALKSVKVLIDSS
-454 IESHGVYKF
+454 IKSHGVYKF

-470 KKESIRNGLMKEQ
+470 TKESIRKGLMKEQ

-496 DSRYVALFNKGY
+496 DSRYVDLFDKSY
-508 SELKNKGQLG
+508 KELKNKGQLG
-518 FIFYLVT
+518 FIFYLI
-525 KNKSL
+525 KDNNDL
-530 SKIGI
+530 SKIRV
-535 EDVSYESFEKTL
+535 EDVSYESFEKNL
-547 KQILSIQSYTGDFI
+547 NQIISIQNFI
-561 SSNEKIFNSEYEW
+561 IGEFTNYEL

-611 FLNCYSSSNPKDVEY
+611 FLNCYSSNNPEDVKY

-639 SFDFS
+639 SFDS
-644 KDNIEEVLK
+644 YEELNDKVIEDELN
-653 RIIENY
+653 RIIEDY
-659 KIKDLEDSKKED
+659 KEKDSKA
-671 NKKEDSKPWYKFFVI
+671 WYKFFVI
-686 YDGVFEQCRNGNIYY
+686 YDGVFGKCPKGNIYY
-701 YSDKYV
+701 YSDMYV

-716 GQWWEY
+716 GHWCEY
-722 YTFALK
+722 YTFALY
-728 KALNEANKDSSRTME
+728 KALDEYRASKGLNINISLDSTS
-743 LEPTNGKNR
+743 GKER
-752 EESVLTFKV
+752 EESFLKFELD
-761 NGIEYKCSMMNDGNG
+761 GIEYKCFMKNDE
-776 DRFIIKKGKEVI
+776 DSFIITKNEKVNS
-788 PIFTCDASL
+788 DASF
-797 DTWNKW
+797 DTWNEW
-803 KEKSKKIL
+803 KEESLKIL
-811 NREE
+811 KREE

>member
-44 LLDDIFDCIKSQ
+44 LLDDIFNCIESQ
-56 SKSIDLGFIYGRVE
+56 SKSINLGFIYGRIE
-70 DSYKRKL
+70 ESYKGKLL

-101 KNYDE
+101 NKYDE
-106 IQSFKNKEKLSYQ
+106 INSIKEKLSYQ

-130 FLSWILDSKEKVSI
+130 FLSWILDSKEKDNI

-183 IVEISR
+183 IVEISG
-189 RIKDLGDKTGI
+189 RIKKNLGDKTGI

-245 KSDIDKYWDDED
+245 KSDIDEYWNNED

-304 KDINDKILIEIENK
+304 DQNNINDKILIEIENK

-343 SFLDAMIGSFKSIKD
+343 SFLDAMTGPFKSIKD
-358 KQIESVN
+358 EQIESVN

-378 DQNKMER
+378 GQNKMER

-402 TENDMEF
+402 KRNDMEF

-430 RPYLDSPTNL
+430 RPYLDSPTYL

-454 IESHGVYKF
+454 IKSHGVYKF

-470 KKESIRNGLMKEQ
+470 KKESIRDGLMKEQ

-496 DSRYVALFNKGY
+496 DSRYVDLFDKSY
-508 SELKNKGQLG
+508 KELKNKGQLG
-518 FIFYLVT
+518 FIFYLIID
-525 KNKSL
+525 NNDL
-530 SKIGI
+530 SKIRV
-535 EDVSYESFEKTL
+535 EDVSYESFDKTL
-547 KQILSIQSYTGDFI
+547 KQIIFIQNFI
-561 SSNEKIFNSEYEW
+561 GKFGEFTNNYEL

-584 DCFFWKRSNNLLS
+584 GSFFWERRNNLLS

-604 RDMSLHT
+604 RDISLHT
-611 FLNCYSSSNPKDVEY
+611 FLNCYSSNNPEDVKY
-626 KFNLLDGLREVLN
+626 KFNLLDGFREVLN
-639 SFDFS
+639 LFDPN
-644 KDNIEEVLK
+644 KDNIEVVLK
-653 RIIENY
+653 RIIEDY
-659 KIKDLEDSKKED
+659 KKTDSEA
-671 NKKEDSKPWYKFFVI
+671 WYKFFVI
-686 YDGVFEQCRNGNIYY
+686 YDGVFKQCRNGNIYH
-701 YSDKYV
+701 YSNKYV

-716 GQWWEY
+716 GQWYEY
-722 YTFALK
+722 YTFALS
-728 KALNEANKDSSRTME
+728 KALSEALNKE
-743 LEPTNGKNR
+743 YHCEKANGLDGGR
-752 EESVLTFKV
+752 EASFVKIKMK
-761 NGIEYKCSMMNDGNG
+761 GIEYKCSMMNNE
-776 DRFIIKKGKEVI
+776 DRFIIKNEKES
-788 PIFTCDASL
+788 FKL
-797 DTWNKW
+797 DTWNEW
-803 KEKSKKIL
+803 KDKSLKIL
-811 NREE
+811 KREE

>member
-1 MGNNNSS
+1 MSNNNSS

-31 DDSNESIK
+31 DDSKESIK
-39 YKRDR
+39 DKRDR
-44 LLDDIFDCIKSQ
+44 LLKDIFECIESQ

-70 DSYKRKL
+70 QSYKGKL

-92 LYLLIYFKF
+92 LYLLIYFKY
-101 KNYDE
+101 KKYDE
-106 IQSFKNKEKLSYQ
+106 INSIKEKLSYQ

-130 FLSWILDSKEKVSI
+130 FLSWILDSKERDNI

-183 IVEISR
+183 IVEISER
-189 RIKDLGDKTGI
+189 VKYLGDITNI

-245 KSDIDKYWDDED
+245 KSDIDEYWSNED

-304 KDINDKILIEIENK
+304 DQNNINDKILIEIENK

-325 KEWITPKLC
+325 KEWITPELC
-334 CDSPYQMIS
+334 HVSCPMIS

-378 DQNKMER
+378 GQNKMER

-402 TENDMEF
+402 TKNDMEF

-430 RPYLDSPTNL
+430 RPYLDSPTYL
-440 VKALKSVKVLIDNS
+440 VKALNSVKVLIDNS
-454 IESHGVYKF
+454 IKSHGVYKF

-470 KKESIRNGLMKEQ
+470 TKESIRIGLMKEQ

-518 FIFYLVT
+518 FIFYLI
-525 KNKSL
+525 KNNKSL

-547 KQILSIQSYTGDFI
+547 NQIISIQNFI
-561 SSNEKIFNSEYEW
+561 IGEFTNYEL
-574 LLRAILAKAK
+574 LLRAILAKAN
-584 DCFFWKRSNNLLS
+584 DSFFWERRNNLLS

-611 FLNCYSSSNPKDVEY
+611 FLNCYSSNNPEDVKY

-639 SFDFS
+639 LFDPN

-653 RIIENY
+653 RIIEDY
-659 KIKDLEDSKKED
+659 KKTDS
-671 NKKEDSKPWYKFFVI
+671 NVWYKFFVI
-686 YDGVFEQCRNGNIYY
+686 YDGVFKQCRNGNIYY

-716 GQWWEY
+716 GQWCEY

-728 KALNEANKDSSRTME
+728 KALNEANKYLSITME
-743 LEPTNGKNR
+743 LKPTNGKER
-752 EESVLTFKV
+752 EESVLKFKV
-761 NGIEYKCSMMNDGNG
+761 NGIEYKCSMMNDE
-776 DRFIIKKGKEVI
+776 DRFIIEKNEKE
-788 PIFTCDASL
+788 IFKL
-797 DTWNKW
+797 DTWNEW
-803 KEKSKKIL
+803 KDKSLKIL
-811 NREE
+811 KREE

>member
-39 YKRDR
+39 DKRNR
-44 LLDDIFDCIKSQ
+44 LLDDIFSCIESQ

-106 IQSFKNKEKLSYQ
+106 IQSFKKKLSYQ

-183 IVEISR
+183 IVEISER
-189 RIKDLGDKTGI
+189 VKYLGDRTGI

-245 KSDIDKYWDDED
+245 KSDIDEYWSNED

-277 KNKEKSFDN
+277 KNKEKSFDD
-286 SFYNL
+286 SFFNL

-296 YLQYLVGL
+296 YLQYLIGL
-304 KDINDKILIEIENK
+304 DQQDINDKNLFEIENK

-325 KEWITPKLC
+325 KEWITQNLC

-343 SFLDAMIGSFKSIKD
+343 SFLDAMTGSFKSIKD

-373 YQNNN
+373 YQNNIG
-378 DQNKMER
+378 QNKIDR

-402 TENDMEF
+402 RKNDMEF

-454 IESHGVYKF
+454 IKSHGVYKF

-470 KKESIRNGLMKEQ
+470 TKESIRIGLMKEQ

-547 KQILSIQSYTGDFI
+547 KQIIFIQNSIIGEFT
-561 SSNEKIFNSEYEW
+561 NYEL

-584 DCFFWKRSNNLLS
+584 GSFFWERRNNLLS

-604 RDMSLHT
+604 RDISLHA
-611 FLNCYSSSNPKDVEY
+611 FLNCYSSNNPNDVEY
-626 KFNLLDGLREVLN
+626 KLNLLDGLREVLN
-639 SFDFS
+639 LFDLD

-671 NKKEDSKPWYKFFVI
+671 NKKEDPKPWYKFFVI
-686 YDGVFEQCRNGNIYY
+686 YDGVFKQCRNGNIYH
-701 YSDKYV
+701 YSNKYV

-728 KALNEANKDSSRTME
+728 KALNEANKDSSITME

-752 EESVLTFKV
+752 EESVLTIKV
-761 NGIEYKCSMMNDGNG
+761 NEIEYKCSMLNYE
-776 DRFIIKKGKEVI
+776 DRFIIIKKNEKE
-788 PIFTCDASL
+788 PFYF
-797 DTWNKW
+797 DTWNEW
-803 KEKSKKIL
+803 KDKSLKIIK
-811 NREE
+811 REE

>member
-44 LLDDIFDCIKSQ
+44 LLNDIFDCIKSQ
-56 SKSIDLGFIYGRVE
+56 SKSINLGFIYGRVE
-70 DSYKRKL
+70 ESYKDKL

-101 KNYDE
+101 NKYDE
-106 IQSFKNKEKLSYQ
+106 IHSIKKKLSYQ

-130 FLSWILDSKEKVSI
+130 FLSWILDSEEKDNI

-151 DGKDLKG
+151 DGKNLKG

-189 RIKDLGDKTGI
+189 RIKENLGDKTEI

-245 KSDIDKYWDDED
+245 KSDIDGYWNNED

-265 TEYVWNQ
+265 TEFVWNQ
-272 LDEND
+272 LDRND

-304 KDINDKILIEIENK
+304 DHNNINDKILIEIENK

-325 KEWITPKLC
+325 KEWIAPKLC

-358 KQIESVN
+358 EQIESVN

-378 DQNKMER
+378 GQNKIER
-385 ADLFEVFVYYY
+385 ADLFEIFVYYY

-402 TENDMEF
+402 RKNDMEF

-470 KKESIRNGLMKEQ
+470 TKESIKNGLMKEQ

-525 KNKSL
+525 NKNSL

-547 KQILSIQSYTGDFI
+547 NQIISIQNFI
-561 SSNEKIFNSEYEW
+561 IGEFTNYEL

-611 FLNCYSSSNPKDVEY
+611 FLNCYSSNNTKDVEY

-639 SFDFS
+639 SFDS
-644 KDNIEEVLK
+644 NKDNIEEVLK
-653 RIIENY
+653 RIIEDY

-671 NKKEDSKPWYKFFVI
+671 SKKEDPKPWYKFFVI
-686 YDGVFEQCRNGNIYY
+686 YDGVFEKCPKGNIYY

-716 GQWWEY
+716 GHWCEY
-722 YTFALK
+722 YTFALY
-728 KALNEANKDSSRTME
+728 KALDEVSKGLGITISLDS
-743 LEPTNGKNR
+743 PNGKER
-752 EESVLTFKV
+752 EESFLKFELD
-761 NGIEYKCSMMNDGNG
+761 GIEYKCFMKNDN
-776 DRFIIKKGKEVI
+776 DSFVIKNNEKEI
-788 PIFTCDASL
+788 YKDS
-797 DTWNKW
+797 WNEW
-803 KEKSKKIL
+803 KEKCIKIL

>member
-1 MGNNNSS
+1 MSNNNSS
-8 YFKKLINDYIIYV
+8 YFKKLINDFIIYV

-31 DDSNESIK
+31 NDVEQTIK
-39 YKRDR
+39 IKRDR
-44 LLDDIFDCIKSQ
+44 LLDNLFDCIKSQ
-56 SKSIDLGFIYGRVE
+56 SVSINLGFVYGRVE
-70 DSYKRKL
+70 ESYKRKL

-92 LYLLIYFKF
+92 LYLLIYFKYMKYEKIEKI
-101 KNYDE
+101 KNG
-106 IQSFKNKEKLSYQ
+106 LSYQ

-130 FLSWILDSKEKVSI
+130 FLAWILDSKDNNVI
-144 YNDFWNK
+144 YDDFWNNNSLK
-151 DGKDLKG
+151 D
-158 FIMSQDWFMMTEWN
+158 FIMNQDWFMMNEWN

-183 IVEISR
+183 IVEISG
-189 RIKDLGDKTGI
+189 RIKENLGDKNEI

-245 KSDIDKYWDDED
+245 KSDIDEYWNNED

-304 KDINDKILIEIENK
+304 GQNNINDKILIEIENK

-343 SFLDAMIGSFKSIKD
+343 SFLDAMTGSFKFIKNE
-358 KQIESVN
+358 QIESVN

-378 DQNKMER
+378 GQNKIER
-385 ADLFEVFVYYY
+385 ADLFEIFVYYY
-396 SVSSLF
+396 SVSSVF
-402 TENDMEF
+402 RKNDMEF

-440 VKALKSVKVLIDNS
+440 VKALKSVKVLIDKS
-454 IESHGVYKF
+454 ITFKGVYKF

-470 KKESIRNGLMKEQ
+470 AKEQIKNGLMKEQ

-518 FIFYLVT
+518 FIFYLIT
-525 KNKSL
+525 DNNDL
-530 SKIGI
+530 SKIRV
-535 EDVSYESFEKTL
+535 EDVSYESFDKTL

-561 SSNEKIFNSEYEW
+561 SSNEKIFNPKYEW

-604 RDMSLHT
+604 RDISLHT
-611 FLNCYSSSNPKDVEY
+611 FLNCYSSNNTKDVEY

-639 SFDFS
+639 SFDS
-644 KDNIEEVLK
+644 NKYNIEEVLK
-653 RIIENY
+653 RIIEDY
-659 KIKDLEDSKKED
+659 KIKNLEDSKKED
-671 NKKEDSKPWYKFFVI
+671 SKAWYKFFVI
-686 YDGVFEQCRNGNIYY
+686 YDGVFEECRNGNIYF

-716 GQWWEY
+716 GQWYEY
-722 YTFALK
+722 YTFALS
-728 KALNEANKDSSRTME
+728 KALSEALNKE
-743 LEPTNGKNR
+743 YPCEKANGLDGGR
-752 EESVLTFKV
+752 EASFVKINM
-761 NGIEYKCSMMNDGNG
+761 NGIEYRCSMNDGNG
-776 DRFIIKKGKEVI
+776 DRFTINKGEEVI
-788 PIFTCDASL
+788 FKRDASF
-797 DTWNKW
+797 DTWNEW
-803 KEKSKKIL
+803 KEESLKIL
-811 NREE
+811 KSEE

>member
-1 MGNNNSS
+1 
-8 YFKKLINDYIIYV
+8 
-21 PEFQRNYLQG
+21 
-31 DDSNESIK
+31 
-39 YKRDR
+39 
-44 LLDDIFDCIKSQ
+44 
-56 SKSIDLGFIYGRVE
+56 
-70 DSYKRKL
+70 
-77 FYPYDGQQRLTTLYF
+77 
-92 LYLLIYFKF
+92 
-101 KNYDE
+101 
-106 IQSFKNKEKLSYQ
+106 
-119 TRISTNRFIES
+119 
-130 FLSWILDSKEKVSI
+130 
-144 YNDFWNK
+144 
-151 DGKDLKG
+151 
-158 FIMSQDWFMMTEWN
+158 MSQDWFMMTEWN

-183 IVEISR
+183 IVEISG
-189 RIKDLGDKTGI
+189 RIKENLGDKTEI

-245 KSDIDKYWDDED
+245 KSDIDEYWNNED

-272 LDEND
+272 LDVND

-304 KDINDKILIEIENK
+304 GQNNINDKILIEIENK

-343 SFLDAMIGSFKSIKD
+343 SFLDAMTGPFKSIKD

-378 DQNKMER
+378 GQNKIER
-385 ADLFEVFVYYY
+385 ADLFEIFVYYY

-402 TENDMEF
+402 RKNDMEF
-409 TDKRNLLNEIETVTN
+409 TDKRNLLNEIEIVTN

-440 VKALKSVKVLIDNS
+440 VKALKSVKVLIDSS
-454 IESHGVYKF
+454 IKSHGVYRF

-470 KKESIRNGLMKEQ
+470 TKESIRNGLMKEQ

-496 DSRYVALFNKGY
+496 DSRYVDLFDKSY
-508 SELKNKGQLG
+508 KELKNKGQLG
-518 FIFYLVT
+518 FIFYLV
-525 KNKSL
+525 KNNKSL

-535 EDVSYESFEKTL
+535 ENVSYESFEKNL
-547 KQILSIQSYTGDFI
+547 NQIISIQNFI
-561 SSNEKIFNSEYEW
+561 IGEFTNYEL

-584 DCFFWKRSNNLLS
+584 GSFFWERRNNLLS

-639 SFDFS
+639 SFDS
-644 KDNIEEVLK
+644 NKDNIEEVLK
-653 RIIENY
+653 RIIEDY

-671 NKKEDSKPWYKFFVI
+671 NKKEDPKPWYKFFVI
-686 YDGVFEQCRNGNIYY
+686 YDGVFEQCRNGNIYF

-716 GQWWEY
+716 GQWCEY
-722 YTFALK
+722 YTFALS
-728 KALNEANKDSSRTME
+728 KALSEANKDLSITME

-752 EESVLTFKV
+752 EESVLKFKV
-761 NGIEYKCSMMNDGNG
+761 NGIEYKCSMMNDE
-776 DRFIIKKGKEVI
+776 DRFIIKKNEK
-788 PIFTCDASL
+788 IFNL
-797 DTWNKW
+797 DSWNEW
-803 KEKSKKIL
+803 KEKSLKIL
-811 NREE
+811 NKEE

>member
-8 YFKKLINDYIIYV
+8 YFKKLINNYIIYV

-44 LLDDIFDCIKSQ
+44 LLDDIFNCIESQ

-70 DSYKRKL
+70 ESYKGKL

-101 KNYDE
+101 NKYDE
-106 IQSFKNKEKLSYQ
+106 IYSIKETLSYQ

-130 FLSWILDSKEKVSI
+130 FLSWILDSKERDNI

-183 IVEISR
+183 IVEISG
-189 RIKDLGDKTGI
+189 RIKKNLGDKTGI

-245 KSDIDKYWDDED
+245 KSDIDEYWNNED

-272 LDEND
+272 LDVND

-304 KDINDKILIEIENK
+304 DQNNINDKILIEIENK

-334 CDSPYQMIS
+334 YDSPYQMIS

-358 KQIESVN
+358 EQIESVN

-378 DQNKMER
+378 GQNKMER
-385 ADLFEVFVYYY
+385 ADLFEIFVYYY

-454 IESHGVYKF
+454 IKSHGVYKF

-470 KKESIRNGLMKEQ
+470 KKESIRDGLMKEQ

-496 DSRYVALFNKGY
+496 DSRYVDLFDKSY
-508 SELKNKGQLG
+508 KELKNKGQLG

-525 KNKSL
+525 KIKSL

-547 KQILSIQSYTGDFI
+547 KQIIFIQNFI
-561 SSNEKIFNSEYEW
+561 GKFGEFTNNYEL

-584 DCFFWKRSNNLLS
+584 GSFFWERRNNLLS

-604 RDMSLHT
+604 RDISLHT
-611 FLNCYSSSNPKDVEY
+611 FLNCYSSNNPNDVEY
-626 KFNLLDGLREVLN
+626 KLNLLDGLREVLN
-639 SFDFS
+639 LFDPN

-653 RIIENY
+653 RIIEDY
-659 KIKDLEDSKKED
+659 KKIDSTV
-671 NKKEDSKPWYKFFVI
+671 WYKFFVI
-686 YDGVFEQCRNGNIYY
+686 YDGVFKQCRNGNIYH

-716 GQWWEY
+716 GQWCEY
-722 YTFALK
+722 YTFALS
-728 KALNEANKDSSRTME
+728 KALSEALNKEYLCEKAKGLD
-743 LEPTNGKNR
+743 GGR
-752 EESVLTFKV
+752 EASFVKIDMKG
-761 NGIEYKCSMMNDGNG
+761 GIEYKCSMMNDK
-776 DRFIIKKGKEVI
+776 DSFIIKKNEKEKNEKE
-788 PIFTCDASL
+788 IFNSDASL
-797 DTWNKW
+797 DTWNEW
-803 KEKSKKIL
+803 KKECKKIL

>member
-44 LLDDIFDCIKSQ
+44 LLDDIFNCIESQ
-56 SKSIDLGFIYGRVE
+56 SKSINLGFIYGRVE
-70 DSYKRKL
+70 ESYKGKL

-101 KNYDE
+101 NKYDE
-106 IQSFKNKEKLSYQ
+106 IDSIKEKLSYQ

-130 FLSWILDSKEKVSI
+130 FLSWILESKEKDNI

-183 IVEISR
+183 IVEISG
-189 RIKDLGDKTGI
+189 RIKKNLGDKTGI

-245 KSDIDKYWDDED
+245 KSDIDKYWKDED

-272 LDEND
+272 LDVND

-304 KDINDKILIEIENK
+304 DQNNLNDKILIEIENK

-325 KEWITPKLC
+325 KEWITPELC
-334 CDSPYQMIS
+334 HVSCPMIS
-343 SFLDAMIGSFKSIKD
+343 SFLDAMIGSFNSIKD

-373 YQNNN
+373 NQNNSG
-378 DQNKMER
+378 QNKIER
-385 ADLFEVFVYYY
+385 ADLFEIFVYYY

-402 TENDMEF
+402 KRNDMEF

-440 VKALKSVKVLIDNS
+440 VKALQSVKALIDNS
-454 IESHGVYKF
+454 IKSHGVYKF
-463 FLSIDND
+463 FLSIDNGT
-470 KKESIRNGLMKEQ
+470 KESIRKGLMKEQ

-518 FIFYLVT
+518 FIFYLI
-525 KNKSL
+525 KNNKSL

-547 KQILSIQSYTGDFI
+547 NQIISIQNFI
-561 SSNEKIFNSEYEW
+561 IGEFTNYEL

-584 DCFFWKRSNNLLS
+584 GSFFWKRRNNLLS

-604 RDMSLHT
+604 RDISLHT
-611 FLNCYSSSNPKDVEY
+611 FLNCYSSNNPNDVEY
-626 KFNLLDGLREVLN
+626 KLNLLDGLREVLN
-639 SFDFS
+639 LFDTN

-653 RIIENY
+653 RIIEDY
-659 KIKDLEDSKKED
+659 KKIDS
-671 NKKEDSKPWYKFFVI
+671 NVWYKFFVI
-686 YDGVFEQCRNGNIYY
+686 YDGVFQQCRNGNIYH

-716 GQWWEY
+716 GKWWEY

-728 KALNEANKDSSRTME
+728 KALNEANKDSRITKE

-752 EESVLTFKV
+752 EESVLKIKV
-761 NGIEYKCSMMNDGNG
+761 SGIEYKCSMMNDGNG
-776 DRFIIKKGKEVI
+776 DRFIIEKGEDVI
-788 PIFTCDASL
+788 FNCDASL

-803 KEKSKKIL
+803 KEKGKKIL
-811 NREE
+811 NGEE

>member
-1 MGNNNSS
+1 MSNNNSS
-8 YFKKLINDYIIYV
+8 YFKKLINDFIIYV

-31 DDSNESIK
+31 NDVEQTIK
-39 YKRDR
+39 IKRDR
-44 LLDDIFDCIKSQ
+44 LLDNLFDCIKSQ
-56 SKSIDLGFIYGRVE
+56 SVSINLGFVYGRVE
-70 DSYKRKL
+70 ESYKRKL

-92 LYLLIYFKF
+92 LYLLIYFKYMKYEKIEKI
-101 KNYDE
+101 KNG
-106 IQSFKNKEKLSYQ
+106 LSYQ

-130 FLSWILDSKEKVSI
+130 FLAWILDSKDNNVI
-144 YNDFWNK
+144 YDDFWNNNSLK
-151 DGKDLKG
+151 D
-158 FIMSQDWFMMTEWN
+158 FIMNQDWFMMNEWN

-183 IVEISR
+183 IVEISG
-189 RIKDLGDKTGI
+189 RIKENLGDKNEI

-245 KSDIDKYWDDED
+245 KSDIDEYWNNED

-304 KDINDKILIEIENK
+304 GQNNINDKILIEIENK

-343 SFLDAMIGSFKSIKD
+343 SFLDAMTGSFKFIKNE
-358 KQIESVN
+358 QIESVN

-378 DQNKMER
+378 GQNKIER
-385 ADLFEVFVYYY
+385 ADLFEIFVYYY

-402 TENDMEF
+402 RKNDMEF

-440 VKALKSVKVLIDNS
+440 VKALKSVKVLIDKS
-454 IESHGVYKF
+454 ITFKGVYKF

-470 KKESIRNGLMKEQ
+470 AKEQIKNGLMKEQ

-518 FIFYLVT
+518 FIFYLIT
-525 KNKSL
+525 DNNDL
-530 SKIGI
+530 SKIRV
-535 EDVSYESFEKTL
+535 EDVSYESFDKTL

-561 SSNEKIFNSEYEW
+561 SSNEKIFNPKYEW

-604 RDMSLHT
+604 RDISLHT
-611 FLNCYSSSNPKDVEY
+611 FLNCYSSNNTKDVEY

-639 SFDFS
+639 SFDS
-644 KDNIEEVLK
+644 NKYNIEEVLK
-653 RIIENY
+653 RIIEDY
-659 KIKDLEDSKKED
+659 KIKNLEDSKKED
-671 NKKEDSKPWYKFFVI
+671 SKAWYKFFVI
-686 YDGVFEQCRNGNIYY
+686 YDGVFEECRNGNIYF

-716 GQWWEY
+716 GQWYEY
-722 YTFALK
+722 YTFALS
-728 KALNEANKDSSRTME
+728 KALSEALNKE
-743 LEPTNGKNR
+743 YPCEKANGLDGGR
-752 EESVLTFKV
+752 EASFVKINM
-761 NGIEYKCSMMNDGNG
+761 NGIEYRCSMNDGNG
-776 DRFIIKKGKEVI
+776 DRFTINKGEEVI
-788 PIFTCDASL
+788 FKRDASF
-797 DTWNKW
+797 DTWNEW
-803 KEKSKKIL
+803 KEESLKIL
-811 NREE
+811 KSEE

>member
-31 DDSNESIK
+31 DDSKESIK
-39 YKRDR
+39 DKRDR
-44 LLDDIFDCIKSQ
+44 LLNDIFDCIKSQ

-70 DSYKRKL
+70 QSYKGKL

-101 KNYDE
+101 KIYDE
-106 IQSFKNKEKLSYQ
+106 IDSIKKKLSYQ

-130 FLSWILDSKEKVSI
+130 FLSWILDSKEKDNI

-158 FIMSQDWFMMTEWN
+158 FIMNQDWFMMTEWN

-189 RIKDLGDKTGI
+189 RIKENLGDKTEI

-245 KSDIDKYWDDED
+245 KSDIDEYWNNED

-304 KDINDKILIEIENK
+304 DQNNINDKILIEIENK

-325 KEWITPKLC
+325 KEWITEKLC
-334 CDSPYQMIS
+334 HVSCPMIS
-343 SFLDAMIGSFKSIKD
+343 SFLDAMTGSFKSIKD

-378 DQNKMER
+378 GQNKIER
-385 ADLFEVFVYYY
+385 ADLFEIFVYYY

-402 TENDMEF
+402 RKNDMEF
-409 TDKRNLLNEIETVTN
+409 TNKRNLLNEIETVTN

-470 KKESIRNGLMKEQ
+470 KKESIRDGLMKEQ
-483 VEEEILKAKLIDK
+483 VEEEVLKAKLIDK
-496 DSRYVALFNKGY
+496 DSRYVVLFNKGY

-518 FIFYLVT
+518 FIFYLVK
-525 KNKSL
+525 KNNSL

-547 KQILSIQSYTGDFI
+547 NQIISIQNFI
-561 SSNEKIFNSEYEW
+561 IGEFTNYEL

-584 DCFFWKRSNNLLS
+584 GSFFWERRNNLLS

-611 FLNCYSSSNPKDVEY
+611 FLNCYSSNNPNDVEY
-626 KFNLLDGLREVLN
+626 KLNLLDGLREVLN
-639 SFDFS
+639 SFDS
-644 KDNIEEVLK
+644 NKDNIEEVLK
-653 RIIENY
+653 RIIEDY
-659 KIKDLEDSKKED
+659 KKTDS
-671 NKKEDSKPWYKFFVI
+671 NVWYKFFVI
-686 YDGVFEQCRNGNIYY
+686 YDGVFEQCRNGNIYH

-716 GQWWEY
+716 GQWCEY
-722 YTFALK
+722 YTFALS
-728 KALNEANKDSSRTME
+728 KALSEANKDLGITME
-743 LEPTNGKNR
+743 LETTNGKNR
-752 EESVLTFKV
+752 EESVLKFKV
-761 NGIEYKCSMMNDGNG
+761 KGIEYKCSMMNDE
-776 DRFIIKKGKEVI
+776 DRFIIKNEKES
-788 PIFTCDASL
+788 FKL
-797 DTWNKW
+797 DTWNEW
-803 KEKSKKIL
+803 KDKSLKIL
-811 NREE
+811 KREE

>member
-44 LLDDIFDCIKSQ
+44 LLDDIFSCIESQ

-70 DSYKRKL
+70 RSYKDKL

-101 KNYDE
+101 NKYDE
-106 IQSFKNKEKLSYQ
+106 IDSIKEKLSYQ

-130 FLSWILDSKEKVSI
+130 FLSWILDSKEKDNI

-183 IVEISR
+183 IVEISG
-189 RIKDLGDKTGI
+189 RIKKNLGDKTGI

-206 DENNPFQFDFIYVDD
+206 DKNNPFQFDFIYVDD

-245 KSDIDKYWDDED
+245 KSDIDKYWKDED

-272 LDEND
+272 LDVND

-304 KDINDKILIEIENK
+304 DQNNLNDKILIEIENK

-325 KEWITPKLC
+325 KEWITPELC
-334 CDSPYQMIS
+334 HVSCPMIS

-378 DQNKMER
+378 GQNKMER

-402 TENDMEF
+402 TKNDMEF
-409 TDKRNLLNEIETVTN
+409 TVKRNLLNEIEIVTN

-454 IESHGVYKF
+454 IKSHGVYKF

-470 KKESIRNGLMKEQ
+470 TKESIRDGLMKEQ

-518 FIFYLVT
+518 FIFYLIT
-525 KNKSL
+525 NKKSL

-535 EDVSYESFEKTL
+535 EDVSYESFEKAL
-547 KQILSIQSYTGDFI
+547 KQIIFIQNFI
-561 SSNEKIFNSEYEW
+561 IGEFTNYEL
-574 LLRAILAKAK
+574 LLRAILAKAN
-584 DCFFWKRSNNLLS
+584 DSFFWERRNNLLS

-611 FLNCYSSSNPKDVEY
+611 FLNCYSSNNPEDVKY
-626 KFNLLDGLREVLN
+626 KFNLLDGLKEVLN
-639 SFDFS
+639 LFDPN

-653 RIIENY
+653 RIIEDY
-659 KIKDLEDSKKED
+659 KKIDSTVW
-671 NKKEDSKPWYKFFVI
+671 NKFFVI
-686 YDGVFEQCRNGNIYY
+686 YDGVFQQCRNGNIYFS
-701 YSDKYV
+701 SDMYV

-716 GQWWEY
+716 GKWWEY

-728 KALNEANKDSSRTME
+728 KALNEANKDLRITME

-752 EESVLTFKV
+752 EESVLKIKV
-761 NGIEYKCSMMNDGNG
+761 SEIEYKCSMMNDGNG
-776 DRFIIKKGKEVI
+776 DRFIIMKGEEE
-788 PIFTCDASL
+788 IFKRDASL
-797 DTWNKW
+797 DTWNEW
-803 KEKSKKIL
+803 KEECKEIL
-811 NREE
+811 NIEE

>member
-1 MGNNNSS
+1 MGSNNSS

-39 YKRDR
+39 YKRDC
-44 LLDDIFDCIKSQ
+44 LLDDIFNCIESQ
-56 SKSIDLGFIYGRVE
+56 SKSINLGFIYGRVE
-70 DSYKRKL
+70 ESYKGKLL

-106 IQSFKNKEKLSYQ
+106 IDSIKEKLSYQ

-130 FLSWILDSKEKVSI
+130 FLSWILDSKERDNI

-200 VNFIDK
+200 DNFIDK

-245 KSDIDKYWDDED
+245 KSDIDEYWNNED

-272 LDEND
+272 LDVND

-304 KDINDKILIEIENK
+304 KDLNDKILIEIENK

-373 YQNNN
+373 YQNDNG
-378 DQNKMER
+378 QNKMER
-385 ADLFEVFVYYY
+385 ADLFEIFVYYY

-440 VKALKSVKVLIDNS
+440 VKALKSVKILIDNS
-454 IESHGVYKF
+454 IKFYGVYKF

-470 KKESIRNGLMKEQ
+470 TKEQIKDGLMKEQ

-518 FIFYLVT
+518 FIFYLV
-525 KNKSL
+525 KNNKSL

-547 KQILSIQSYTGDFI
+547 KQIIFIQNFI
-561 SSNEKIFNSEYEW
+561 IGEFTNYEL
-574 LLRAILAKAK
+574 LLRAILAKAN
-584 DCFFWKRSNNLLS
+584 DSFFWERRNNLLS

-611 FLNCYSSSNPKDVEY
+611 FLNCYSSNNPEDVKY

-639 SFDFS
+639 SFDPN
-644 KDNIEEVLK
+644 KDNIKEVLK
-653 RIIENY
+653 RIIEDY
-659 KIKDLEDSKKED
+659 KKIVSTV
-671 NKKEDSKPWYKFFVI
+671 WYKFFVI
-686 YDGVFEQCRNGNIYY
+686 YDGVFQQCRNGNIYFS
-701 YSDKYV
+701 SDMYV

-716 GQWWEY
+716 GKWWEY

-728 KALNEANKDSSRTME
+728 KALNEANKDSSITME

-752 EESVLTFKV
+752 EESVLKIKV
-761 NGIEYKCSMMNDGNG
+761 SGIEYKCSMMNDGNG
-776 DRFIIKKGKEVI
+776 DRFIIEKGEDVI
-788 PIFTCDASL
+788 FNRDASL

-803 KEKSKKIL
+803 KEKGKKIL

>member
-31 DDSNESIK
+31 DDSKESIK
-39 YKRDR
+39 DKRDR
-44 LLDDIFDCIKSQ
+44 LLKDIFECIESQ

-70 DSYKRKL
+70 QSYKGKL

-101 KNYDE
+101 KIYDE
-106 IQSFKNKEKLSYQ
+106 IDSIKKKLSYQ

-130 FLSWILDSKEKVSI
+130 FLSWILDSKEKDNI
-144 YNDFWNK
+144 YSDFWNK

-158 FIMSQDWFMMTEWN
+158 FIMNQDWFMMTEWN

-189 RIKDLGDKTGI
+189 RIKENLGDKTEI

-245 KSDIDKYWDDED
+245 KSDIDEYWNNED

-304 KDINDKILIEIENK
+304 DQNNINDKILIEIENK

-325 KEWITPKLC
+325 KEWITEKLC
-334 CDSPYQMIS
+334 HVSCPMIS

-378 DQNKMER
+378 GQNKIER
-385 ADLFEVFVYYY
+385 ADLFEIFVYYY

-402 TENDMEF
+402 RKNDMEF

-440 VKALKSVKVLIDNS
+440 VKALKSVKVLIDSS
-454 IESHGVYKF
+454 IKSHGVYKF

-483 VEEEILKAKLIDK
+483 VEEEILKAKLIGK
-496 DSRYVALFNKGY
+496 DSRYVDLFDKSY
-508 SELKNKGQLG
+508 KELKNKGQLG
-518 FIFYLVT
+518 FIFYLI
-525 KNKSL
+525 KDNNDL
-530 SKIGI
+530 SKIRV
-535 EDVSYESFEKTL
+535 EDVPYESFEKTL
-547 KQILSIQSYTGDFI
+547 NQIISIQNFI
-561 SSNEKIFNSEYEW
+561 IGEFTNYEL

-584 DCFFWKRSNNLLS
+584 GSFFWERRNNLLS

-604 RDMSLHT
+604 RDISLHT
-611 FLNCYSSSNPKDVEY
+611 FLNCYSSNNPEDVKY

-639 SFDFS
+639 LFDPN
-644 KDNIEEVLK
+644 KNNIEEVLK
-653 RIIENY
+653 RIIEDY
-659 KIKDLEDSKKED
+659 
-671 NKKEDSKPWYKFFVI
+671 KKEDSKPWYKFFAI
-686 YDGVFEQCRNGNIYY
+686 YDGVFKQCRNGNIYF

-716 GQWWEY
+716 GQWCEY
-722 YTFALK
+722 YTFALY
-728 KALNEANKDSSRTME
+728 KALDEYRASKGLNITISLDSTS
-743 LEPTNGKNR
+743 GKER
-752 EESVLTFKV
+752 EESFLKFELD
-761 NGIEYKCSMMNDGNG
+761 GIEYKCFMKNDE
-776 DRFIIKKGKEVI
+776 DSFIITKNEKVNS
-788 PIFTCDASL
+788 DASF

-803 KEKSKKIL
+803 KEESLKIL
-811 NREE
+811 KREE

>member
-44 LLDDIFDCIKSQ
+44 LLDDIFNCIESQ
-56 SKSIDLGFIYGRVE
+56 SKSINLGFIYGRVE
-70 DSYKRKL
+70 ESYKGKL

-101 KNYDE
+101 NKYDE
-106 IQSFKNKEKLSYQ
+106 IDSIKEKLSYQ

-130 FLSWILDSKEKVSI
+130 FLSWILDSKEKDNI

-189 RIKDLGDKTGI
+189 RIKENLGDKTGI

-245 KSDIDKYWDDED
+245 KSDIDKYWKDED

-272 LDEND
+272 LDVND

-304 KDINDKILIEIENK
+304 DQNNLNDKILIEIENK

-325 KEWITPKLC
+325 KEWITPELC
-334 CDSPYQMIS
+334 HVSCPMIS
-343 SFLDAMIGSFKSIKD
+343 SFLDAMIGPFKSIKD

-378 DQNKMER
+378 GQNKMER

-402 TENDMEF
+402 TKNDMEF
-409 TDKRNLLNEIETVTN
+409 TDKRNLLNEIEIVTN

-454 IESHGVYKF
+454 IKSHGVYKF
-463 FLSIDND
+463 FLSIDKD
-470 KKESIRNGLMKEQ
+470 TKESIRDGLMKEQ

-518 FIFYLVT
+518 FIFYLI
-525 KNKSL
+525 KNNKSL

-547 KQILSIQSYTGDFI
+547 NQIISIQNFI
-561 SSNEKIFNSEYEW
+561 IGEFTNYEL
-574 LLRAILAKAK
+574 LLRTILAKAN
-584 DCFFWKRSNNLLS
+584 DSFFWERRNNLLS

-611 FLNCYSSSNPKDVEY
+611 FLNCYSSNNPEDVKY
-626 KFNLLDGLREVLN
+626 KFNLLDGLKEVLN
-639 SFDFS
+639 LFDPN

-653 RIIENY
+653 RIIEDY
-659 KIKDLEDSKKED
+659 KKTDS
-671 NKKEDSKPWYKFFVI
+671 NVWYKFFVI
-686 YDGVFEQCRNGNIYY
+686 YDGVFKQCRNGNIYY

-716 GQWWEY
+716 GQWCEY
-722 YTFALK
+722 YTFALSKALSEALNKEYPCK
-728 KALNEANKDSSRTME
+728 KAKGIDGGREASFINM
-743 LEPTNGKNR
+743 NR
-752 EESVLTFKV
+752 
-761 NGIEYKCSMMNDGNG
+761 NEYKCSMKNDE
-776 DRFIIKKGKEVI
+776 DMFIIKKNEKE
-788 PIFTCDASL
+788 IFNL
-797 DTWNKW
+797 DTWDKW
-803 KEKSKKIL
+803 KEKSLKIL

>member
-8 YFKKLINDYIIYV
+8 YFKKLKNDYIIYV

-39 YKRDR
+39 DKRDR
-44 LLDDIFDCIKSQ
+44 LLDDIFNCIESQ

-101 KNYDE
+101 NKYDE
-106 IQSFKNKEKLSYQ
+106 IDSIKKKLSYQ

-130 FLSWILDSKEKVSI
+130 FLSWILDSKEKDNI

-183 IVEISR
+183 IVEISG
-189 RIKDLGDKTGI
+189 RIKKNLGDKTGI

-245 KSDIDKYWDDED
+245 KSDIDKYWKDED

-304 KDINDKILIEIENK
+304 GQNNINDKILIEIENK

-343 SFLDAMIGSFKSIKD
+343 SFLDAMTGSFKSIKD

-378 DQNKMER
+378 GQNKMER
-385 ADLFEVFVYYY
+385 ADLFEIFVYYY
-396 SVSSLF
+396 SVSKLF
-402 TENDMEF
+402 RKNDMEF

-440 VKALKSVKVLIDNS
+440 VKALKSVKVLIDSS
-454 IESHGVYKF
+454 IKSHGVYKF

-470 KKESIRNGLMKEQ
+470 TKESIRKGLMKEQ

-496 DSRYVALFNKGY
+496 DSRFVDLFDKSY
-508 SELKNKGQLG
+508 KELKNKGQLG
-518 FIFYLVT
+518 FIFYLI
-525 KNKSL
+525 KDNNDL
-530 SKIGI
+530 SKIRV
-535 EDVSYESFEKTL
+535 EDVSYESFEKNL
-547 KQILSIQSYTGDFI
+547 NQIISIQNFI
-561 SSNEKIFNSEYEW
+561 IGEFTNYEL

-611 FLNCYSSSNPKDVEY
+611 FLNCYSSNNPEDVKY

-639 SFDFS
+639 SFDS
-644 KDNIEEVLK
+644 YEELNDKVIEDELN
-653 RIIENY
+653 RIIEDY
-659 KIKDLEDSKKED
+659 KEKDSKA
-671 NKKEDSKPWYKFFVI
+671 WYKFFVI
-686 YDGVFEQCRNGNIYY
+686 YDGVFGKCPKGNIYY
-701 YSDKYV
+701 YSDMYV

-716 GQWWEY
+716 GHWCEY
-722 YTFALK
+722 YTFALY
-728 KALNEANKDSSRTME
+728 KALDEYRASKGLNININLDSNS
-743 LEPTNGKNR
+743 GKER
-752 EESVLTFKV
+752 EESFLKFELD
-761 NGIEYKCSMMNDGNG
+761 GIEYKCFMKNDE
-776 DRFIIKKGKEVI
+776 DSFIITKNEKVNS
-788 PIFTCDASL
+788 DASF
-797 DTWNKW
+797 DTWNEW
-803 KEKSKKIL
+803 KEESLKIL
-811 NREE
+811 KREE